1 MKIALQ
7 IVCIILAATAFGL
20 FWDKYSN
27 KLNIVIK
34 LLLLVLLLAAPVYWA
49 YDDLRFAFIASIWV
63 VGEMYYIASVAI
75 MYNVLKDNKYRI
87 RWVPKKEWIKFAKI
101 NVYVWGIYILVLPDG
116 ILLCALITISL
127 VLIVLLIYDIITD
140 IFRF

>member
-87 RWVPKKEWIKFAKI
+87 RWVPKKEWIKCPKHI
-101 NVYVWGIYILVLPDG
+101 H
-116 ILLCALITISL
+116 
-127 VLIVLLIYDIITD
+127 
-140 IFRF
+140 